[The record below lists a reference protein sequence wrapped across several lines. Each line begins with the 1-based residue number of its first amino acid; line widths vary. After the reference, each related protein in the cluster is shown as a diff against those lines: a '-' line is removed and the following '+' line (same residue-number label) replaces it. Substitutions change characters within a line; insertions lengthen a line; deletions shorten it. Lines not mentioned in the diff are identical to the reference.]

1 MVLLLLPDKT
11 QRERERERGWEGG
24 TRATKGVL
32 YKKEGCY
39 TQKDKVLGLGG
50 SERECL
56 GF

>member
-11 QRERERERGWEGG
+11 QRERERDWEGG
-24 TRATKGVL
+24 KRATEGVL
-32 YKKEGCY
+32 YKEEGCY

-50 SERECL
+50 SGRECL